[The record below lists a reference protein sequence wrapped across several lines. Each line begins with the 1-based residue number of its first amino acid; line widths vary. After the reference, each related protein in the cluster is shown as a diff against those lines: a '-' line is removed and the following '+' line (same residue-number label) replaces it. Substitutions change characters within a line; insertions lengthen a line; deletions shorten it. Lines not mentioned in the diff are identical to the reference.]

1 MALMITQ
8 RGKELMKLQ
17 SKLQAGTRITLLLA
31 MLVLGAPV
39 YAQDD
44 GEEEAGR
51 MLEEVIVTAQ
61 KREQSLQE
69 VPLTVTAFSG
79 DFVTENGI
87 QDIRGI
93 QGLTPNLSIK
103 SRGETETS
111 VFIRGIGSQA
121 PGIGAD
127 PAVGI
132 FIDGMVA
139 SRGTNATAA
148 FFDVERIEV
157 VKGPQGTLF
166 GRNASAGAISIITNK
181 PDLDESYG
189 SVMGGIGDNG
199 QIRGQF
205 IGNLAASERWGLRV
219 GVNYD
224 KRDGLYYNELT
235 DQELLNRKSTNY
247 RLSALGLITD
257 TWEMTFLVE
266 GVDFKNN
273 DVMVTD
279 ADSFVKTVRQNQA
292 PDQQTLKS
300 TRFIW
305 TNKWDFGETMQLTS
319 ITGYYDHDVNV
330 TPVDA
335 DETEYPIVTFIEPQT
350 NKTFSQE
357 LRLNGSADNVD
368 WFVGASYLKEDLGF
382 STDLNYEEGIV
393 LDLLLDAAF
402 LCEDPDLPEC
412 TYRSEIPSGKNTTKS
427 NAIYGDFTWHLS
439 DRWSLTAGARYTKD
453 KKDMSYYN
461 PPTDGILGVF
471 GEGLTGIFTPVP
483 VYANDSWSSFDP
495 RIALDFA
502 VTENT
507 TLFGNIAKGYKSG
520 GINRTVLQ
528 YPPEEQVLDPFDK
541 EKVTAYEVGTK
552 SVLLDGRATLNF
564 SAFYNDYKDYQLETL
579 INLLPQVQ
587 NIGNIKSKGIELEG
601 RMMVT
606 ENLELAGTY
615 AYLDAKVKSSLDP
628 ALVGN
633 ETPQSP
639 KHSASAQAHYY
650 IPISAGE
657 FKLSGILAYSDS
669 FWFDI
674 DNTLE
679 QPSYTKIDLRVGYT
693 PKSGRWGIAA
703 FADNV
708 TDEEY
713 YIERFVFLDV
723 ANRRAPGRLW
733 RVEAT
738 VYF

>member
-1 MALMITQ
+1 
-8 RGKELMKLQ
+8 MKLQ
-17 SKLQAGTRITLLLA
+17 SKLQAGTRITVLLA
-31 MLVLGAPV
+31 LLGLGAPA

-44 GEEEAGR
+44 GDEEAGR

-61 KREQSLQE
+61 KREQTLQE

-79 DFVTENGI
+79 DFVTENGVE
-87 QDIRGI
+87 DIRDI
-93 QGLTPNLSIK
+93 AGLTPNLSIK

-181 PDLDESYG
+181 PDLEENYG
-189 SVMGGIGDNG
+189 SVMVGVGDQG
-199 QIRGQF
+199 QLRGQF
-205 IGNLAASERWGLRV
+205 IGNLAASDRWGLRV
-219 GVNYD
+219 GVNYS

-273 DVMVTD
+273 DAIVTNDD
-279 ADSFVKTVRQNQA
+279 AFAKNVRQNRA
-292 PDQQTLKS
+292 PDKQKLNS

-305 TNKWDFGETMQLTS
+305 TNKWDFGESMQLTS

-335 DETEYPIVTFIEPQT
+335 DETEYEIITFIEPQT
-350 NKTFSQE
+350 NETFSQE
-357 LRLNGSADNVD
+357 LRLNGSSDRID
-368 WFVGASYLKEDLGF
+368 WFAGASYLKEDLGF
-382 STDLNYEEGIV
+382 TTDMTYDEGIV
-393 LDLLLDAAF
+393 LDIF
-402 LCEDPDLPEC
+402 GIGFFCMDPELPDCASQTE
-412 TYRSEIPSGKNTTKS
+412 TPGGKNKVKS
-427 NAIYGDFTWHLS
+427 TAIYGDFTFHMT
-439 DRWSLTAGARYTKD
+439 DRVSLTAGARYTKD
-453 KKDMSYYN
+453 KKKMWYDN
-461 PPTDGILGVF
+461 PPTDGVF
-471 GEGLTGIFTPVP
+471 GVLGEGVTGIFTDGR
-483 VYANDSWSSFDP
+483 VYADDSWSSFDP
-495 RIALDFA
+495 RIAIDFA

-520 GINRTVLQ
+520 GLNRTVLQ
-528 YPPEEQVLDPFDK
+528 PLPDPQSLDPFDE

-552 SVLLDGRATLNF
+552 SALLDGRASLNF
-564 SAFYNDYKDYQLETL
+564 SAFYNDYKDYQLETFTRG
-579 INLLPQVQ
+579 LPRVL
-587 NIGNIKSKGIELEG
+587 NIGDITSKGIELEG
-601 RMMVT
+601 RVLVT
-606 ENLELAGTY
+606 DNFELAGTY
-615 AYLDAKVKSSLDP
+615 AYLHSKVKDSLDP

-633 ETPQSP
+633 RTPQSP
-639 KHSASAQAHYY
+639 RHSASAQAHYF
-650 IPISAGE
+650 IPISSGE
-657 FKLSGILAYSDS
+657 FKLSGILTYSDD

-674 DNTLE
+674 ENELE

-693 PKSGRWGIAA
+693 ASSGRWGIAA

-708 TDEEY
+708 NDEEY
-713 YIERFVFLDV
+713 FAERFVFLDV

-738 VYF
+738 VHF

>member
-1 MALMITQ
+1 MIIQ

-17 SKLQAGTRITLLLA
+17 SKLQAGTSITLLLA
-31 MLVLGAPV
+31 LLGLGAPA
-39 YAQDD
+39 YAQDNGD
-44 GEEEAGR
+44 EEAGR

-61 KREQSLQE
+61 KREQTLQE

-79 DFVTENGI
+79 DFVTENGVE
-87 QDIRGI
+87 DIRDI
-93 QGLTPNLSIK
+93 AGLTPNLSIK

-181 PDLDESYG
+181 PDLEENYG
-189 SVMGGIGDNG
+189 SVMVGVGDQG
-199 QIRGQF
+199 QLRGQF
-205 IGNLAASERWGLRV
+205 IGNLAASDRWGLRV
-219 GVNYD
+219 GVNYS

-273 DVMVTD
+273 DAIVTNDD
-279 ADSFVKTVRQNQA
+279 AFAKNVRQNRA
-292 PDQQTLKS
+292 PDKQKLDS

-305 TNKWDFGETMQLTS
+305 TNKWDFGESMQLTS

-335 DETEYPIVTFIEPQT
+335 DETEYEIITFMEPQT

-357 LRLNGSADNVD
+357 LRLNGSSDRID
-368 WFVGASYLKEDLGF
+368 WFAGASYLKEDLGF
-382 STDLNYEEGIV
+382 TTDMAYDEGIV
-393 LDLLLDAAF
+393 LDIF
-402 LCEDPDLPEC
+402 GIGFFCMDPELPDCASQTE
-412 TYRSEIPSGKNTTKS
+412 TPGGKNKVKS
-427 NAIYGDFTWHLS
+427 TAIYGDFTFHMT
-439 DRWSLTAGARYTKD
+439 DRVSLTAGARYTKD
-453 KKDMSYYN
+453 KKKMWYDN
-461 PPTDGILGVF
+461 PPTDGVF
-471 GEGLTGIFTPVP
+471 GVLGEGVTGIFTDGR
-483 VYANDSWSSFDP
+483 VYADDSWSSFDP
-495 RIALDFA
+495 RIAIDFA

-528 YPPEEQVLDPFDK
+528 PLPDPQSLDPFDE

-552 SVLLDGRATLNF
+552 SALLDGRASLNF
-564 SAFYNDYKDYQLETL
+564 SAFYNDYKDYQLETFTRG
-579 INLLPQVQ
+579 LPRVL
-587 NIGNIKSKGIELEG
+587 NIGDITSKGIELEG
-601 RMMVT
+601 RVLVT
-606 ENLELAGTY
+606 DNFELAGTY
-615 AYLDAKVKSSLDP
+615 AYLHSKVKDSLDP

-633 ETPQSP
+633 RTPQSP
-639 KHSASAQAHYY
+639 RHSASAQAHYF
-650 IPISAGE
+650 IPISSGE
-657 FKLSGILAYSDS
+657 FKLSGILTYSDD

-674 DNTLE
+674 ENELE

-693 PKSGRWGIAA
+693 ASSGRWGIAA

-708 TDEEY
+708 NDEEY
-713 YIERFVFLDV
+713 FAERFVFLDV

-738 VYF
+738 VHF

>member
-1 MALMITQ
+1 MITQ

-31 MLVLGAPV
+31 LLGLGAPA
-39 YAQDD
+39 YAQGD
-44 GEEEAGR
+44 GDEEAGR

-61 KREQSLQE
+61 KREQTLQE

-79 DFVTENGI
+79 DFVTENGVE
-87 QDIRGI
+87 DIRDI
-93 QGLTPNLSIK
+93 AGLTPNLSIK

-181 PDLDESYG
+181 PDLEENYG
-189 SVMGGIGDNG
+189 SVMVGVGDQG
-199 QIRGQF
+199 QLRGQF
-205 IGNLAASERWGLRV
+205 IGNLAASDRWGLRV
-219 GVNYD
+219 GVNYS

-273 DVMVTD
+273 DAIVTNDD
-279 ADSFVKTVRQNQA
+279 AFAKNVRQNRA
-292 PDQQTLKS
+292 PDKQKLNS

-305 TNKWDFGETMQLTS
+305 TNKWDFGESMQLTS

-335 DETEYPIVTFIEPQT
+335 DETEYEIITFMEPQT

-357 LRLNGSADNVD
+357 LRLNGSSDRID
-368 WFVGASYLKEDLGF
+368 WFAGASYLKEDLGF
-382 STDLNYEEGIV
+382 TTDMAYDEGIV
-393 LDLLLDAAF
+393 LDIF
-402 LCEDPDLPEC
+402 GIGFFCMDPELPDCASQTE
-412 TYRSEIPSGKNTTKS
+412 TPGGKNKVKS
-427 NAIYGDFTWHLS
+427 TAIYGDFTFHMT
-439 DRWSLTAGARYTKD
+439 DRVSLTAGARYTKD
-453 KKDMSYYN
+453 KKKMWYDN
-461 PPTDGILGVF
+461 PPTEGIFGVF
-471 GEGLTGIFTPVP
+471 GEGVTGIFTDGR
-483 VYANDSWSSFDP
+483 VYADDSWSSFDP
-495 RIALDFA
+495 RIAIDFA

-528 YPPEEQVLDPFDK
+528 PLPDPQSLDPFDE

-552 SVLLDGRATLNF
+552 SALLDGRASLNF
-564 SAFYNDYKDYQLETL
+564 SAFYNDYKDYQLETFTRG
-579 INLLPQVQ
+579 LPRVL
-587 NIGNIKSKGIELEG
+587 NIGDITSKGIELEG
-601 RMMVT
+601 RVLVT
-606 ENLELAGTY
+606 DNFELAGTY
-615 AYLDAKVKSSLDP
+615 AYLHSKVKDSLDP

-633 ETPQSP
+633 RTPQSP
-639 KHSASAQAHYY
+639 RHSASAQAHYF
-650 IPISAGE
+650 IPISSGE
-657 FKLSGILAYSDS
+657 FKLSGILTYSDD

-674 DNTLE
+674 ENELE

-693 PKSGRWGIAA
+693 ASSGRWGIAA

-708 TDEEY
+708 NDEEY
-713 YIERFVFLDV
+713 FAERFVFLDV

-738 VYF
+738 VHF

>member
-1 MALMITQ
+1 MIIQ

-31 MLVLGAPV
+31 LLGLGAPA

-44 GEEEAGR
+44 GDEEAGR

-61 KREQSLQE
+61 KREQTLQE

-79 DFVTENGI
+79 DFVTENGVE
-87 QDIRGI
+87 DIRDI
-93 QGLTPNLSIK
+93 AGLTPNLSIK

-181 PDLDESYG
+181 PDLEDNYG
-189 SVMGGIGDNG
+189 SVMVGVGDKG
-199 QIRGQF
+199 QLRGQF
-205 IGNLAASERWGLRV
+205 IGNLAASDRWGLRV
-219 GVNYD
+219 GVNYS

-273 DVMVTD
+273 DVIVTNDD
-279 ADSFVKTVRQNQA
+279 AFVKNVRQNRA
-292 PDQQTLKS
+292 PGEQKLNS

-305 TNKWDFGETMQLTS
+305 TNKWDFGESMQLTS

-330 TPVDA
+330 TPLDA
-335 DETEYPIVTFIEPQT
+335 DETEYEIITFIEPQT
-350 NKTFSQE
+350 NETFSQE
-357 LRLNGSADNVD
+357 LRLNGSSDRID
-368 WFVGASYLKEDLGF
+368 WFAGASYLKEDLGF
-382 STDLNYEEGIV
+382 TTDMAYDEGIV
-393 LDLLLDAAF
+393 LDIFGIGF
-402 LCEDPDLPEC
+402 LCMDPELPDCASQTE
-412 TYRSEIPSGKNTTKS
+412 TPGGKNKVKS
-427 NAIYGDFTWHLS
+427 TAIYGDFTFHMT
-439 DRWSLTAGARYTKD
+439 DRVSLTAGARYTKD
-453 KKDMSYYN
+453 KKKMWYDN
-461 PPTDGILGVF
+461 PPTEGIFGVF
-471 GEGLTGIFTPVP
+471 GEGVTGIFTDGR
-483 VYANDSWSSFDP
+483 VYAEDSWSSFDP
-495 RIALDFA
+495 RIAIDFA

-528 YPPEEQVLDPFDK
+528 PLPDPQFLDPFDE

-552 SVLLDGRATLNF
+552 SALLDGRASLNV
-564 SAFYNDYKDYQLETL
+564 SVFYNDYKDYQLETFTRG
-579 INLLPQVQ
+579 LPRVL
-587 NIGNIKSKGIELEG
+587 NIGDITSKGIELEG
-601 RMMVT
+601 RILVT
-606 ENLELAGTY
+606 DNFELAGTY
-615 AYLDAKVKSSLDP
+615 AYLHSKVKDSLDP

-633 ETPQSP
+633 RTPQSP
-639 KHSASAQAHYY
+639 RHSASAQAHYY
-650 IPISAGE
+650 IPISSGE
-657 FKLSGILAYSDS
+657 FKLSGILTYSDD

-674 DNTLE
+674 ENGLE
-679 QPSYTKIDLRVGYT
+679 QPSYTKIDLRAGYT
-693 PKSGRWGIAA
+693 ASSGRWGIAA

-708 TDEEY
+708 NDEEY
-713 YIERFVFLDV
+713 FAERFVFLDV

-738 VYF
+738 VHF

>member
-1 MALMITQ
+1 
-8 RGKELMKLQ
+8 MKLQ
-17 SKLQAGTRITLLLA
+17 SKLQAGTRITVLLA
-31 MLVLGAPV
+31 LLGLGAPA

-44 GEEEAGR
+44 GDEKAGR

-61 KREQSLQE
+61 KREQTLQE

-79 DFVTENGI
+79 DFVTENGVE
-87 QDIRGI
+87 DIRDI
-93 QGLTPNLSIK
+93 AGLTPNLSIK

-181 PDLDESYG
+181 PDLEENYG
-189 SVMGGIGDNG
+189 SVMVGVGDKG
-199 QIRGQF
+199 QLRGQF
-205 IGNLAASERWGLRV
+205 IGNLAASDRWGLRV
-219 GVNYD
+219 GVNYS

-273 DVMVTD
+273 DAIVTNDD
-279 ADSFVKTVRQNQA
+279 AFAKNVRQNRA
-292 PDQQTLKS
+292 PDKQKLNS

-305 TNKWDFGETMQLTS
+305 TNKWDFGESMQLTS

-335 DETEYPIVTFIEPQT
+335 DETEYEIITFIEPQT
-350 NKTFSQE
+350 NETFSQE
-357 LRLNGSADNVD
+357 LRLNGSSDRID
-368 WFVGASYLKEDLGF
+368 WFAGASYLKEDLGF
-382 STDLNYEEGIV
+382 TTDMTYDEGIV
-393 LDLLLDAAF
+393 LDIF
-402 LCEDPDLPEC
+402 GIGFFCMDPELPDCASQTE
-412 TYRSEIPSGKNTTKS
+412 TPGGKNKVKS
-427 NAIYGDFTWHLS
+427 TAIYGDFTFHMT
-439 DRWSLTAGARYTKD
+439 DRVSLTAGARYTKD
-453 KKDMSYYN
+453 KKKMWYDN
-461 PPTDGILGVF
+461 PPTDGVF
-471 GEGLTGIFTPVP
+471 GVLGEGVTGIFTDGR

-495 RIALDFA
+495 RIAIDFA

-520 GINRTVLQ
+520 GLNRTVLQ
-528 YPPEEQVLDPFDK
+528 PLPDPQSLDPFDE

-552 SVLLDGRATLNF
+552 SALLDGRASLNF
-564 SAFYNDYKDYQLETL
+564 SAFYNDYKDYQLETFTRG
-579 INLLPQVQ
+579 LPRVL
-587 NIGNIKSKGIELEG
+587 NIGDITSKGIELEG
-601 RMMVT
+601 RVLVT
-606 ENLELAGTY
+606 DNFELAGTY
-615 AYLDAKVKSSLDP
+615 AYLHSKVKDSLDP

-633 ETPQSP
+633 RTPQSP
-639 KHSASAQAHYY
+639 RHSASAQAHYF
-650 IPISAGE
+650 IPISSGE
-657 FKLSGILAYSDS
+657 FKLSGILTYSDD

-674 DNTLE
+674 ENELE

-693 PKSGRWGIAA
+693 ASSGRWGIAA

-708 TDEEY
+708 NDEEY
-713 YIERFVFLDV
+713 FAERFVFLDV

-738 VYF
+738 VHF

>member
-1 MALMITQ
+1 MITQ
-8 RGKELMKLQ
+8 RGKEFMKLQ

-31 MLVLGAPV
+31 ILILGAPA

-44 GEEEAGR
+44 GDEDTGR

-61 KREQSLQE
+61 KREQTLQE

-79 DFVTENGI
+79 DFITENGVE
-87 QDIRGI
+87 DIRDI
-93 QGLTPNLSIK
+93 AGLTPNLSIK

-181 PDLDESYG
+181 PDLEESYG
-189 SVMGGIGDNG
+189 SVMVGIGDQG
-199 QIRGQF
+199 QLRGQF
-205 IGNLAASERWGLRV
+205 IGNMAAGDRWALRV
-219 GVNYD
+219 GLNYS

-273 DVMVTD
+273 DAIVTNDD
-279 ADSFVKTVRQNQA
+279 AFAKNVRQNRA
-292 PDQQTLKS
+292 PDKQKLKS

-305 TNKWDFGETMQLTS
+305 TNTWDFGESMQLTS

-335 DETEYPIVTFIEPQT
+335 DETEFEIITFIEPQT
-350 NKTFSQE
+350 NETFSQE
-357 LRLNGSADNVD
+357 LRLNGSSDRID
-368 WFVGASYLKEDLGF
+368 WFAGASYLKEDLGF
-382 STDLNYEEGIV
+382 TTDMAYDEGIV
-393 LDLLLDAAF
+393 LDIFGIGD
-402 LCEDPDLPEC
+402 LCMDPALPAC
-412 TYRSEIPSGKNTTKS
+412 TSQTETPEGKNKIKS
-427 NAIYGDFTWHLS
+427 TAIYGDFTFHMT
-439 DRWSLTAGARYTKD
+439 DRVSLTAGARYTKD
-453 KKDMSYYN
+453 KKKMWYDS
-461 PPTDGILGVF
+461 PPTDGIFGVF
-471 GEGLTGIFTPVP
+471 GEGVTGIFTDGR
-483 VYANDSWSSFDP
+483 VYAEDSWSSFDP
-495 RIALDFA
+495 RIAIDFA
-502 VTENT
+502 ATENT

-528 YPPEEQVLDPFDK
+528 PLPEPQFLDPFDK

-552 SVLLDGRATLNF
+552 SSLLDGRASLNF
-564 SAFYNDYKDYQLETL
+564 SAFYNDYKDYQLETFTRG
-579 INLLPQVQ
+579 LPRVL
-587 NIGNIKSKGIELEG
+587 NIGDITSKGIELEG
-601 RMMVT
+601 RVLVT
-606 ENLELAGTY
+606 DNFELAGTY
-615 AYLDAKVKSSLDP
+615 AYLNSKVKNSLDP

-633 ETPQSP
+633 RTPQSP

-650 IPISAGE
+650 IPISSGE
-657 FKLSGILAYSDS
+657 FKLSGILTYSDD

-674 DNTLE
+674 ENGLE
-679 QPSYTKIDLRVGYT
+679 QPSYTKIDLRAGYT
-693 PKSGRWGIAA
+693 ASSGRWGIAA

-708 TDEEY
+708 NDEEY
-713 YIERFVFLDV
+713 FAERFVFLDV

-738 VYF
+738 VHF

>member
-1 MALMITQ
+1 MKTLQFYLAQTSLLIISSLLITAPAFAQ
-8 RGKELMKLQ
+8 EPGE
-17 SKLQAGTRITLLLA
+17 SNETRI
-31 MLVLGAPV
+31 
-39 YAQDD
+39 
-44 GEEEAGR
+44 
-51 MLEEVIVTAQ
+51 LEEVTVTAQ

-69 VPLTVTAFSG
+69 VPLTVSAFSG
-79 DFVTENGI
+79 DFVTEQGV
-87 QDIRGI
+87 QDIRDI

-181 PDLDESYG
+181 PDLEDSYG
-189 SVMGGIGDNG
+189 TVMVGVGDNG
-199 QIRGQF
+199 QLRGQL
-205 IGNLAASERWGLRV
+205 IGNIAASDRWALRV
-219 GVNYD
+219 GVNYSE
-224 KRDGLYYNELT
+224 RDGLYYNELT

-273 DVMVTD
+273 DAIVTND
-279 ADSFVKTVRQNQA
+279 DSFVDTVRQNRA
-292 PDQQTLKS
+292 PGKQTLKS

-305 TNKWDFGETMQLTS
+305 TNKWDLNDSMQLTS
-319 ITGYYDHDVNV
+319 ITGYYDHDVDV

-335 DETEYPIVTFIEPQT
+335 DEIEFPIITFIEPQT
-350 NKTFSQE
+350 NETFSQE
-357 LRLNGSADNVD
+357 LRLNGSSDKVD

-382 STDLNYEEGIV
+382 TTDMNYEEGIV
-393 LDLLLDAAF
+393 LDLLLGAGD
-402 LCEDPDLPEC
+402 LCLDPDLPDC
-412 TYRSEIPSGKNTTKS
+412 GYQSETPTGQNDVTST
-427 NAIYGDFTWHLS
+427 AIYGDFTWHLS
-439 DRWSLTAGARYTKD
+439 DRVGLTAGARYTKD
-453 KKDMSYYN
+453 KKKMWYDN

-471 GEGLTGIFTPVP
+471 GEGVTGIFTDGR
-483 VYANDSWSSFDP
+483 VYAEDSWSSFDP
-495 RIALDFA
+495 RIAIDFM

-520 GINRTVLQ
+520 GLNRTVLQ
-528 YPPEEQVLDPFDK
+528 YPPEEQTLDPFD
-541 EKVTAYEVGTK
+541 EEQVTAYEVGSK
-552 SVLLDGRATLNF
+552 SSLLGGRASFNA
-564 SAFYNDYKDYQLETL
+564 SAFYNDYTDYQLETFTRG
-579 INLLPQVQ
+579 LPRVL
-587 NIGNIKSKGIELEG
+587 NIGDIRSKGIELEG
-601 RMMVT
+601 RVLVT
-606 ENLELAGTY
+606 DNFELVGTY
-615 AYLDAKVKSSLDP
+615 AYLDSKVKDSLDP
-628 ALVGN
+628 ALVDN
-633 ETPQSP
+633 DTPQSP

-657 FKLSGILAYSDS
+657 FKLSGILTYSDD

-674 DNTLE
+674 ENTLE
-679 QPSYTKIDLRVGYT
+679 QPSYTKIDLRVGYVA
-693 PKSGRWGIAA
+693 KSERWGVAA

-713 YIERFVFLDV
+713 YAERFIFLDV
-723 ANRRAPGRLW
+723 ANRRTPGRMM
-733 RVEAT
+733 RVEFT
-738 VYF
+738 LNF